1 MAETSDR
8 DARRWVAYERL
19 AADTSAAP
27 SERAQAR
34 ERLAELRTRYPDGRP
49 RPAAEM
55 RYRRGRRWGWGEE
68 EERPPPEDP
77 AVAAARANAE
87 RAASEAAVRAQRASV
102 LRVPGWERSE
112 TLRELLAATAPW
124 SSDEQLR
131 FKDQRVRLTGSSRAV
146 DG

>member
-19 AADTSAAP
+19 AADASASA

-34 ERLAELRTRYPDGRP
+34 ERLVDLRARYPEGRP
-49 RPAAEM
+49 RPPGEL
-55 RYRRGRRWGWGEE
+55 RYRRGRRWGWEE
-68 EERPPPEDP
+68 EEPPAPVDP
-77 AVAAARANAE
+77 VVSAARAAAE
-87 RAASEAAVRAQRASV
+87 RAAGEDAVRGQRASV

-112 TLRELLAATAPW
+112 TLRELLASPTPW
-124 SSDEQLR
+124 SSDDHLR
-131 FKDQRVRLTGSSRAV
+131 FKEQRVRLTGSSRAV